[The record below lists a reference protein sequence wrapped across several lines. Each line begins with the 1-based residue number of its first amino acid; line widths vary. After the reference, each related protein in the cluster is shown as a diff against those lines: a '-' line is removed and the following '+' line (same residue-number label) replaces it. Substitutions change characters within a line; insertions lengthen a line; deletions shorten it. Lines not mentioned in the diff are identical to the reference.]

1 MAESAGAQFNSLVSL
16 YLSPTLRNLPQEA
29 GRAELE
35 VRFGTRGFRKI
46 SQVQY
51 DQVIQRI
58 KSAGFTTKASEKM
71 LRISLQDPEY
81 RSVRVQLK
89 GQNAISEYCKT
100 DSIVRPDNSVY
111 ATFEIKEYFKESKQ
125 IIRYADFDNFN
136 FRVALQNE
144 RAIPLD
150 DELVRRMVSEW
161 NDSKKT
167 FRYIN
172 RVSLV
177 HDVYPVKIDFSVVK
191 SSKKRGRQYISTY
204 KFLDADVLKQPE
216 IYEIEIEVDQSK
228 VGPDT
233 QYSTPD
239 KLMQVIKKMIKYI
252 LQGLQGTNYPV
263 GYDEQDDIIQ
273 KYAKLISTDKKYEPR
288 RIFPRDF
295 IGPSSSTL
303 QLSNVVPFD
312 DKSNV
317 PNIRKNYTV
326 TDKADGTRKLL
337 YIARDRKIYLIDMN
351 MNVQFTGVKTET
363 DNLEETILDGEHILH
378 NKSGQFI
385 NLFAAFDVYFVNSND
400 VRAAPFIPV
409 EKQDEAKEKEEEKI
423 SRLPTLARII
433 NNLNI
438 KGVKGAND
446 LIRIEQKK
454 FYSTTLQQT
463 IFQACNK
470 VLQNENDG
478 LFEYN
483 TDGLIFT
490 PTELGVG
497 MNKIGGKPK
506 SRKVTWE
513 HSFKWKPPEHNT
525 IDFLVSVI
533 KTKSG
538 IDDIKNIFQKGKDM
552 GVSSQLTQYKTL
564 ILRVGYDEKKHGYL
578 NPCEMVINGGKS
590 TDDVSDVDT
599 SYRPVQFYPSN
610 PSDKDAGICNI
621 VLTHGAGNSKLML
634 SENKEVIEDNMIVE
648 FRYDNTKDAKW
659 RWIPIRVRYDKTA
672 ELRGGGRNFGNAY
685 HVANSNWH
693 SLHNPV
699 TALMLKSGQNI
710 PDELDDVDIYYN
722 KKSGANSTQAL
733 RNFHN
738 LYVKKKLITSVSK
751 AGDTLID
758 MAVGKGGDISKWI
771 AAKLK
776 FVFGIDISRDNI
788 ENRKDGACVR
798 YLNTKAKFPTTIPA
812 ALFVQGNSILNIKNG
827 DAIISDSSKKITK
840 AVFGIGARDKKTL
853 GLVPYEMYGEGENGF
868 NISSIQFAIH
878 YMWENLETLH
888 GFLRNVS
895 ETTRVGGYFIGTSYN
910 GEEIF
915 KQLASKKINDSITIA
930 NGDEKIWSITKK
942 YDKSVYNPNSSC
954 VGYAIDVY
962 QESINKTAR
971 EYLVNYTYLNQL
983 MENYGFVLLTAAE
996 ANQIGFPNSVGT
1008 FQDLFAKMKSDIKEY
1023 PKTRNDYGKALQMT
1037 ANERRISFL
1046 NNYFIYK
1053 KVRAV
1058 DAEAISTHSIN
1069 KTLAEELSIQQET
1082 DRAREAVAATL
1093 VSRAVTEQSQT
1104 KPKTIKIK
1112 RKYKLKKKKTTT

>member
-1 MAESAGAQFNSLVSL
+1 M
-16 YLSPTLRNLPQEA
+16 
-29 GRAELE
+29 
-35 VRFGTRGFRKI
+35 
-46 SQVQY
+46 
-51 DQVIQRI
+51 
-58 KSAGFTTKASEKM
+58 
-71 LRISLQDPEY
+71 
-81 RSVRVQLK
+81 
-89 GQNAISEYCKT
+89 
-100 DSIVRPDNSVY
+100 
-111 ATFEIKEYFKESKQ
+111 
-125 IIRYADFDNFN
+125 
-136 FRVALQNE
+136 
-144 RAIPLD
+144 
-150 DELVRRMVSEW
+150 
-161 NDSKKT
+161 
-167 FRYIN
+167 
-172 RVSLV
+172 
-177 HDVYPVKIDFSVVK
+177 
-191 SSKKRGRQYISTY
+191 
-204 KFLDADVLKQPE
+204 
-216 IYEIEIEVDQSK
+216 
-228 VGPDT
+228 
-233 QYSTPD
+233 
-239 KLMQVIKKMIKYI
+239 
-252 LQGLQGTNYPV
+252 
-263 GYDEQDDIIQ
+263 
-273 KYAKLISTDKKYEPR
+273 
-288 RIFPRDF
+288 
-295 IGPSSSTL
+295 
-303 QLSNVVPFD
+303 
-312 DKSNV
+312 
-317 PNIRKNYTV
+317 
-326 TDKADGTRKLL
+326 
-337 YIARDRKIYLIDMN
+337 
-351 MNVQFTGVKTET
+351 
-363 DNLEETILDGEHILH
+363 
-378 NKSGQFI
+378 
-385 NLFAAFDVYFVNSND
+385 
-400 VRAAPFIPV
+400 
-409 EKQDEAKEKEEEKI
+409 
-423 SRLPTLARII
+423 
-433 NNLNI
+433 
-438 KGVKGAND
+438 
-446 LIRIEQKK
+446 
-454 FYSTTLQQT
+454 
-463 IFQACNK
+463 
-470 VLQNENDG
+470 QNENDG

-497 MNKIGGKPK
+497 MSKAGGKPK
-506 SRKVTWE
+506 SRKVTWD

-533 KTKSG
+533 KTNSG

-590 TDDVSDVDT
+590 TEEVSGVDT

-634 SENKEVIEDNMIVE
+634 SENNEVIEDNMIVE

-659 RWIPIRVRYDKTA
+659 RWVPIRVRYDKTA

-722 KKSGANSTQAL
+722 KKSGSNSTQAL

-738 LYVKKKLITSVSK
+738 LYVKKKLITGVSK
-751 AGDTLID
+751 ADDTLID

-798 YLNTKAKFPTTIPA
+798 YLNTKARFPTTIPT

-827 DAIISDSSKKITK
+827 DGIISGPSKKITK
-840 AVFGIGARDKKTL
+840 AVFGSGARDKKAL
-853 GLVPYEMYGEGENGF
+853 GVVPYEMYGEGENGF
-868 NISSIQFAIH
+868 NVSSIQFAIH

-915 KQLASKKINDSITIA
+915 KQLASKKMNDSITIM

-942 YDKSVYNPNSSC
+942 YENSVYNPNSSC
-954 VGYAIDVY
+954 VGYPIDVY
-962 QESINKTAR
+962 QESINKTFR

-996 ANQIGFPNSVGT
+996 ANQLGFPKSVGT
-1008 FQDLFAKMKSDIKEY
+1008 FQELFAKMQSDIKEF

-1037 ANERRISFL
+1037 ANERKISFL

-1058 DAEAISTHSIN
+1058 DAAAISTHSMN
-1069 KTLAEELSIQQET
+1069 KTLAEELSIQEET
-1082 DRAREAVAATL
+1082 DRAREAVAETL
-1093 VSRAVTEQSQT
+1093 VSRAITEQSQT
-1104 KPKTIKIK
+1104 EPKPTKIK